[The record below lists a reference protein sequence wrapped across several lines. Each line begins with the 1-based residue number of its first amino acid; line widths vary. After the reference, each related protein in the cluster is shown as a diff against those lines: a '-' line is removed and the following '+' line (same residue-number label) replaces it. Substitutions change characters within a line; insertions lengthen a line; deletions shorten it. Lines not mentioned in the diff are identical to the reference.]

1 MGFFSILK
9 RRDVPVATPREEPAM
24 TSSSVQSGTQWS
36 NGFTT
41 PGLATA
47 GVRVDESTVIGLPGT
62 LQALRVLCG
71 VFAMTPLIYYKRDGD
86 GRTAAR
92 GTAVYDLLRV
102 AANGHQSAF
111 HFRELMMGDILL
123 GGEFNAY
130 VSRDRLGRPVALT
143 RLRPGTCRPA
153 LYFDP
158 AEGETLFFDATLPNG
173 HAARFAGRDILHIVG
188 LSRDGLT
195 GLSPIRYAREAL
207 GGALATERHAQRFWA
222 RGGKV
227 DTVLQVKG
235 RTSRE
240 DKSEMR
246 ADWMRLYGNPDA
258 SNVAVLDQDAT
269 ANFLSLDHEKQQF
282 LELRGFQLGD
292 LARIWGV
299 PPHLIFD
306 LSKATFS
313 NIEQQSLEFL
323 TYHLGPHFERVSS
336 AVTMRLAEADHFA
349 EHLTDALVK
358 GDLKSRMEAYWL
370 QRQMGMVNANELRQ
384 RDNLKPIPGTAGE
397 TYWQPGNMVDAAAP
411 PSGTP

>member
-1 MGFFSILK
+1 MGLIDFF
-9 RRDVPVATPREEPAM
+9 RRSEPSQARVEP
-24 TSSSVQSGTQWS
+24 SLQAASSVESTTQWS
-36 NGFTT
+36 NGFIT
-41 PGLATA
+41 PGMATA

-71 VFAMTPLIYYKRDGD
+71 VFAMTPLVYYRRDGE
-86 GRTAAR
+86 GRTPAR
-92 GTAVYDLLRV
+92 GNILYDLLRV

-123 GGEFNAY
+123 AGEFNAY

-143 RLRPGTCRPA
+143 RLRPGTCTPA
-153 LYFDP
+153 LYFSA
-158 AEGETLFFDATLPNG
+158 AEGETVFYDATLPDG
-173 HAARFAGRDILHIVG
+173 HSARFSGRDILHIVG
-188 LSRDGLT
+188 LSRDGLN
-195 GLSPIRYAREAL
+195 GMNPIRYAREAL
-207 GGALATERHAQRFWA
+207 GGAIATERHAQRFWA

-227 DTVLQVKG
+227 DTVLQGKG
-235 RTSRE
+235 RISRE
-240 DKSEMR
+240 NKAVMR
-246 ADWMRLYGNPDA
+246 EDWARLYGNPEA
-258 SNVAVLDQDAT
+258 TNVAVLDQDVT
-269 ANFLSLDHEKQQF
+269 AQFLNSDHQKQQF
-282 LELRGFQLGD
+282 LETRGYQLGD

-336 AVTMRLAEADHFA
+336 AITMRLAEADHFA

-370 QRQMGMVNANELRQ
+370 QRQMGMVSADELRQ
-384 RDNLKPIPGTAGE
+384 RDNIKPIGGAAGT
-397 TYWQPGNMVDAAAP
+397 TYWRPGNMVDAAEP
-411 PSGTP
+411 VPGTP